1 MRAGTAPNAM
11 EARRQR
17 SMSYMLFIMTLM
29 VLLDRRTH
37 RDRML
42 AVHRQ
47 RTGPAHGTNHHE
59 VPAADAPK
67 TAIGGLLAGLDST
80 LSRCQRAPLPFA
92 ARLRVTSPNQVKR
105 AKLGSKREVTTF
117 SQSQASISRPSRRF
131 ESQLR
136 LAPLFGV
143 GPGRKIN
150 RSFQLRSASL
160 PPSPRRSSS
169 RCCAV
174 RWRHIWLC
182 SQLLCRNHVSIPF
195 SL

>member
-80 LSRCQRAPLPFA
+80 LSRCQRAPLPFFA
-92 ARLRVTSPNQVKR
+92 NMSGRFRGHWGTVGGRATPSTIMGKR
-105 AKLGSKREVTTF
+105 ACNSVAVRSPSSPKSASFPTEHRGGDILLHLGSQFFPGHDQF
-117 SQSQASISRPSRRF
+117 SIVRGMLQLTDGPRDSKTANKASSYMY
-131 ESQLR
+131 
-136 LAPLFGV
+136 
-143 GPGRKIN
+143 
-150 RSFQLRSASL
+150 AS
-160 PPSPRRSSS
+160 
-169 RCCAV
+169 V
-174 RWRHIWLC
+174 
-182 SQLLCRNHVSIPF
+182 
-195 SL
+195 